1 MSVGVV
7 EHIGVPAAH
16 DSSTDDISA
25 KKQEN
30 VTDADKFF
38 IQYNNVPIG
47 MEVYGDRVFIT
58 IPRRRHGIPSTLNY
72 VKKSCDDSPALKPY
86 PDTKSRSKFIS
97 VYRPRVD
104 VCGRLWMVDTGH
116 LEVPGE
122 RKQIQPPA
130 IVVYDLRTD
139 KQLFRYE
146 LKSTDLVNERS
157 SAGLTSITIEVD
169 KKSCNNAYAYINDLA
184 TEGMIVFSLKDMDS
198 WRLDHRSFVHDERAM
213 NFTAAGYVI
222 NWKDGLF
229 SITLTDPDVNGK
241 RKAFYHPLVS
251 TQEFAINT
259 ELLKDKTK
267 FLGHNTVN
275 LKVIGDE
282 IYVLVNQIPKFIYSR
297 FDTEEYNY
305 LIHRYRVFDLIL
317 GTVISQGSLG
327 RFQEVFAWKQLT
339 YNIGGNLVLQDRFAD
354 DVSDARS
361 KRESDIIFFDD
372 KEEDTR
378 EWNQGPPEPLP
389 ETKGTT
395 TVRPLDEEGRFFVQY
410 NNVPMGVERVGD
422 RLFVTVPRRRYGS
435 PQQVQQPAIVIYDL
449 RTDQQILRYPFKSSD
464 IPAANTPT
472 GLASITID
480 ITGDCSDAYAYVPD
494 LTTFGLIVYSLKEN
508 DSWRLTHNYFFLS
521 PTAGNFRVA
530 GQNFQWGDGIFS
542 VTLTQPG
549 KDGCRTAYFH
559 PLVSFQEFSVSTCLL
574 KNKTANTDSNFWS
587 RFSEVGFRGQDSQ
600 CTMHGYH
607 ANSRVVFFA
616 EVGRDAVSCW
626 HSGRMLSPN
635 NIVILAQDRQKMS
648 YPSDLH
654 VTNDEVWVMANT
666 LPRFGY
672 STLDTNEYN
681 FYIYRGRVKDLIRGT
696 ACDDVM

>member
-1 MSVGVV
+1 M
-7 EHIGVPAAH
+7 
-16 DSSTDDISA
+16 
-25 KKQEN
+25 
-30 VTDADKFF
+30 
-38 IQYNNVPIG
+38 
-47 MEVYGDRVFIT
+47 
-58 IPRRRHGIPSTLNY
+58 
-72 VKKSCDDSPALKPY
+72 
-86 PDTKSRSKFIS
+86 RSKLKIIFTIQILIFI
-97 VYRPRVD
+97 
-104 VCGRLWMVDTGH
+104 LN
-116 LEVPGE
+116 
-122 RKQIQPPA
+122 
-130 IVVYDLRTD
+130 
-139 KQLFRYE
+139 
-146 LKSTDLVNERS
+146 NE
-157 SAGLTSITIEVD
+157 
-169 KKSCNNAYAYINDLA
+169 
-184 TEGMIVFSLKDMDS
+184 
-198 WRLDHRSFVHDERAM
+198 
-213 NFTAAGYVI
+213 
-222 NWKDGLF
+222 
-229 SITLTDPDVNGK
+229 
-241 RKAFYHPLVS
+241 
-251 TQEFAINT
+251 
-259 ELLKDKTK
+259 
-267 FLGHNTVN
+267 
-275 LKVIGDE
+275 
-282 IYVLVNQIPKFIYSR
+282 
-297 FDTEEYNY
+297 
-305 LIHRYRVFDLIL
+305 
-317 GTVISQGSLG
+317 VISQGSLG

-422 RLFVTVPRRRYGS
+422 RLFVTVPRRRYGIPSTLNYIDLTKDSKTRSPALRPYPNIRRSRDLTSVYRTRADECGRLWLVDTGLLEIPGS

-600 CTMHGYH
+600 CTMHDYH

-626 HSGRMLSPN
+626 HSGKMLSPN
-635 NIVILAQDRQKMS
+635 NVVILAQDRQKMS